1 MEENMKNYYEIL
13 QVNENASK
21 EIIEKAYKVLAK
33 KYHPDLQK
41 DEKNKKTMEKK
52 LTEINEAYH
61 ILSDSFLKEQYDIE
75 LEKEMQEKYK
85 KMYGEK
91 NYSTETGTHYQPNT
105 TKQNTKTRKPEPKNK
120 NEQQDRKKPKIGTID
135 SAIELVKELYQ
146 DRPKRQEYKEMTK
159 KDIIAILL
167 TIVIVIAI
175 GIILWFIPF
184 TNGWMRELL
193 FENPISQLIGSW
205 FSKL

>member
-1 MEENMKNYYEIL
+1 MKNYYEIL

-33 KYHPDLQK
+33 KYHPDLQT
-41 DEKNKKTMEKK
+41 DEKNKKIMEKK
-52 LTEINEAYH
+52 LKEINEAYH

-75 LEKEMQEKYK
+75 LEKEKQEEYK
-85 KMYGEK
+85 KMYGEQ
-91 NYSTETGTHYQPNT
+91 NYSTERGTHYQPSNT
-105 TKQNTKTRKPEPKNK
+105 NQNTQNKRPK
-120 NEQQDRKKPKIGTID
+120 QQNNQTQQVTKKPQIGTLD
-135 SAIELVKELYQ
+135 SAIELVKELYN

-167 TIVIVIAI
+167 TIVVVFAI
-175 GIILWFIPF
+175 GLILWAIPF

-193 FENPISQLIGSW
+193 FENPLFEWIGSL
-205 FSKL
+205 FNK